1 MSHFASVKGPLYIK
15 HAKCDT
21 LRNLESA
28 TWWLVGPGLEQQG
41 RTPLAPVLP
50 ADSDPAILFVVPEVP
65 AGGGSV
71 ARATWVLVATHAS

>member
-15 HAKCDT
+15 HANCDT

-28 TWWLVGPGLEQQG
+28 TWWLVGPGLEQG

-50 ADSDPAILFVVPEVP
+50 ADPDILFVVPEVP